1 MPLFTSAIP
10 MPTSVTIMDPCDP
23 SMHITDLNPEFVN
36 RCTHRSHNRPRAALL
51 NEIASRT
58 PCGNGVTTGL
68 SEVQQARLQ
77 PRPSATRSALSL
89 DGLVKSPAPDEY
101 IDHMS
106 ATNTTTSTS
115 ITCRQL
121 TLLRLRR
128 DYQNLMT
135 VQSQAWLTY
144 RSSSRQRSK
153 RSEGSVT
160 AKTSWRL
167 TPMRNARDQLS
178 SPLLPLTSELPST
191 LSVSRSWSNDSCGR
205 YHFGREVLG
214 QGGNLR

>member
-1 MPLFTSAIP
+1 MRLLVGHPAAMVLQRGFQRYNKPGCSLVHRRLAQHSAW
-10 MPTSVTIMDPCDP
+10 MAWS
-23 SMHITDLNPEFVN
+23 S
-36 RCTHRSHNRPRAALL
+36 HR
-51 NEIASRT
+51 
-58 PCGNGVTTGL
+58 
-68 SEVQQARLQ
+68 RL
-77 PRPSATRSALSL
+77 
-89 DGLVKSPAPDEY
+89 
-101 IDHMS
+101 
-106 ATNTTTSTS
+106 TSTS

-121 TLLRLRR
+121 TLRRLRR

-144 RSSSRQRSK
+144 RSSSRQGSK

-178 SPLLPLTSELPST
+178 SPLLPLTSELPSA

-205 YHFGREVLG
+205 YHFGREALG
-214 QGGNLR
+214 QGGDLR

>member
-10 MPTSVTIMDPCDP
+10 MPTSVTTMDPCDP

-68 SEVQQARLQ
+68 SEIQQARGSLVHRRLAQ
-77 PRPSATRSALSL
+77 HSAWMAWSSHRRLT
-89 DGLVKSPAPDEY
+89 SP
-101 IDHMS
+101 
-106 ATNTTTSTS
+106 S

-121 TLLRLRR
+121 SLRRLRR

-144 RSSSRQRSK
+144 RSSSRQGSK

-160 AKTSWRL
+160 AQTSWRL

-178 SPLLPLTSELPST
+178 SPLLPLTSELPSA

-205 YHFGREVLG
+205 YHFGREALG
-214 QGGNLR
+214 QGGDLR